1 VTDFTWEEPLTVSED
16 LCIDE
21 ALREMMHAGVHA
33 LLVVRGPVIT
43 GLITSYDIQGERASR
58 FARRSR
64 YTRRDEIE
72 VGQIM
77 TPWDR
82 VPTLDWQ
89 YVRTTH
95 VSDIVRFFHGAL
107 ATHAVIVEYADQGG
121 MFVRGVISRLR
132 LERQLGYSIDHP
144 ERWDITMH
152 LSFRLLV
159 ALPLA
164 IVALNA
170 RLILL
175 AIKAARTSDA
185 DGIIPT
191 KQDKRIQPLRGR
203 SKILPKR
210 RYSGALCATTS
221 ETGQRRLP
229 RRNDASTPDV
239 SRDSTGRQ

>member
-1 VTDFTWEEPLTVSED
+1 MSDTDPKPIASRQVAYLSGSALSPAPHSPVARARRSAAEERIAPADPAVHVVTDFTWEEPLTVSED
-16 LCIDE
+16 RCIDE

-33 LLVVRGPVIT
+33 LLVVQGPVIT
-43 GLITSYDIQGERASR
+43 GLITSYDVQGERASR
-58 FARRSR
+58 FLRRSR

-95 VSDIVRFFHGAL
+95 VSDIVRFFHTAL

-144 ERWDITMH
+144 ER
-152 LSFRLLV
+152 
-159 ALPLA
+159 
-164 IVALNA
+164 
-170 RLILL
+170 
-175 AIKAARTSDA
+175 
-185 DGIIPT
+185 
-191 KQDKRIQPLRGR
+191 
-203 SKILPKR
+203 
-210 RYSGALCATTS
+210 
-221 ETGQRRLP
+221 
-229 RRNDASTPDV
+229 
-239 SRDSTGRQ
+239 